1 MAYLEFWEKRDPT
14 PGTSQNE
21 LQREYYDRVKYAN
34 ENFYGYRKPGW
45 KTDMGWAYV
54 KLGAPD
60 SIDRNPFNQRFAE
73 MPGRT
78 IKGFEVWTYYRYNRQ
93 LFFVDENGFGEY
105 RLDNPDAL
113 YEMLK

>member
-1 MAYLEFWEKRDPT
+1 
-14 PGTSQNE
+14 
-21 LQREYYDRVKYAN
+21 
-34 ENFYGYRKPGW
+34 
-45 KTDMGWAYV
+45 
-54 KLGAPD
+54 
-60 SIDRNPFNQRFAE
+60 